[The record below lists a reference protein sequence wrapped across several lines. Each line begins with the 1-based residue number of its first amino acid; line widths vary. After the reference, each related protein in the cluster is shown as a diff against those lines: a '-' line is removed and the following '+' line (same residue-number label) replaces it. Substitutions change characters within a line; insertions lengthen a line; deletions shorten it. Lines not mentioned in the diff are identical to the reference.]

1 MNVTFPKALLDLK
14 ALRANLEQVRHLAPR
29 SKILAVIKANA
40 YGHGLLRVARAL
52 ESAEGFAVARV
63 EEGIAL
69 RRASVDKRIVVLQGF
84 LDPEQLEAHRVW
96 RLEPVIHT
104 PSQVEMLLASPT
116 KARSLRVWVKLD
128 SGMHRLGLSAEE
140 FPKALAKLLPFL
152 PASAITLMTHL
163 ACAENLEDPA
173 TALQLKVFNRLTSRY
188 QLERS
193 IANSAAILAWPESHA
208 DWVRPGLMLY
218 GVSPFA
224 ERSASEIGLTPVM
237 TLKSR
242 VIAVKTVAQGERV
255 GYGGSWIAPRPSRLG
270 IVAVGYG
277 DGYPREVSPQAKVLI
292 EGRRVPLVGRVSMDM
307 VHVDLTDFPELRGGT
322 EVTLWGE
329 GLPVEEVA
337 RWASTIPYTLLC
349 RLAPRVPVIEL

>member
-1 MNVTFPKALLDLK
+1 MNRTFPKALLDLK
-14 ALRANLEQVRHLAPR
+14 ALRANLERVRNLAPR
-29 SKILAVIKANA
+29 SKVLAVIKANA
-40 YGHGLLRVARAL
+40 YGHGLLRVARTL
-52 ESAEGFAVARV
+52 EAAEGFAVARV

-69 RRASVDKRIVVLQGF
+69 RQALVPQRIVVLQGF
-84 LDPEQLEAHRVW
+84 LDPEQLKAHGYW

-104 PSQVEMLLASPT
+104 PSQIEMLLRT
-116 KARSLRVWVKLD
+116 KARALRVWLKLD

-140 FPKALAKLLPFL
+140 FPKALARLLSLLPK
-152 PASAITLMTHL
+152 SAITLMTHL

-173 TALQLKVFNRLTSRY
+173 TAAQLAVFDRLTSRY
-188 QLERS
+188 GLQRS
-193 IANSAAILAWPESHA
+193 SANSAAILAWPESHA

-242 VIAVKTVAQGERV
+242 VIAVKTVAKGERV

-307 VHVDLTDFPELRGGT
+307 LHVDLTDFPELKVGT

-337 RWASTIPYTLLC
+337 RWAGTIPYTLLC
-349 RLAPRVPVIEL
+349 RVAPRVPVIEL